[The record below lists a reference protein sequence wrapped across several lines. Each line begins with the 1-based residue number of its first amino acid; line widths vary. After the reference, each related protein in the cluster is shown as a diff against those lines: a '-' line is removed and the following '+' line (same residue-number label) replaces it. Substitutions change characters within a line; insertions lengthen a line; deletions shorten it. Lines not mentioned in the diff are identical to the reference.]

1 MLLDDRRDGDGCYL
15 QRPNGT
21 RLKLY
26 MDTDG
31 MPSFRL
37 DPSKHSGAAPVLQA
51 DDGSDGS
58 PPPSP
63 KRRKSAMKK
72 DRTTSQRV

>member
-37 DPSKHSGAAPVLQA
+37 DPSEHSGAAPVLQA

-63 KRRKSAMKK
+63 KRRKSSMKK
-72 DRTTSQRV
+72 DRPTSQRV